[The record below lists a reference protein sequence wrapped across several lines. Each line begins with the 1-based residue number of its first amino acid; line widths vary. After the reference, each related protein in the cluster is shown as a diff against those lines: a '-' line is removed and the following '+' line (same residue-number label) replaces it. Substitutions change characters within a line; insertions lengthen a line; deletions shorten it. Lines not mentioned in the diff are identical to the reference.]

1 MRFAATRFAA
11 VSLFLLLPLGR
22 PDDARAASGS
32 EAAAFLDIPVGAR
45 PAALGGAYSALATDG
60 YAAAFN
66 PAGLGALDAKR
77 LTLTHLDHLEADY
90 EFAGYAHPLASGD
103 HGLGAAVQFYRPGR
117 ITGLDAAGLPTGEVS
132 GHYGAYTLAY
142 GAGLG
147 EWVSVG
153 VAGKVVRAA
162 IDGVSATA
170 YAADLGGLYRPSK
183 ALSLALVMANIGTKL
198 KFVEQGDDLPRT
210 LRAGAHWRPLD
221 RWSLLL
227 EGLYAHTGL
236 GAARAGAEWRPV
248 ELVALRL
255 GYKTDTIDELSP
267 LAGLSTGVGLLVRGH
282 EFAYAWVPHE
292 DMGFTQ
298 HFSLS
303 FRFGGPEVAGAGASQ
318 LPEAPLLY
326 AE

>member
-1 MRFAATRFAA
+1 MRFVATRGTA
-11 VSLFLLLPLGR
+11 VMLFVFVLLGR
-22 PDDARAASGS
+22 PGGALAAPGA
-32 EAAAFLDIPVGAR
+32 EGAAFLDIPVGAR
-45 PAALGGAYSALATDG
+45 PAALGGAYSALANDG

-77 LTLTHLDHLEADY
+77 LTLTHLDHLESNY

-103 HGLGAAVQFYRPGR
+103 HGIGAAVQYYRPGR
-117 ITGLDAAGLPTGEVS
+117 VTGFDAAGLPTGDVS

-153 VAGKVVRAA
+153 AAGKVVRAA
-162 IDGVSATA
+162 IDGVTATA

-183 ALSLALVMANIGTKL
+183 ALSLALVFANLGSKL
-198 KFVEQGDDLPRT
+198 KFMEQGDDLPRT
-210 LRAGAHWRPLD
+210 LRAGAHYRPLD
-221 RWSLLL
+221 RWSFLL

-236 GAARAGAEWRPV
+236 GAARAGAEWRPL

-255 GYKTDTIDELSP
+255 GYRTDTIEELSP
-267 LAGLSTGVGLLVRGH
+267 AAGLSAGVGLLVRGH
-282 EFAYAWVPHE
+282 EFAYAWVPH
-292 DMGFTQ
+292 DDLGFTQ

-303 FRFGGPEVAGAGASQ
+303 FRFGGPPSPDAAAE
-318 LPEAPLLY
+318 LPSAPLLY